1 MEAED
6 RDQANAILL
15 LNQKIDG
22 RIAEALMVL
31 FASSNT
37 VATTNLPLYPPSG
50 DQVLTALLEHPM
62 VKTRIYVQAQEVARM
77 LIIQAFKEQGERMT
91 ARPDPYYT
99 TPPTVYGCVYNADSM
114 PKTRIF

>member
-6 RDQANAILL
+6 RDQANASLL
-15 LNQKIDG
+15 LNQKIDE

-31 FASSNT
+31 FAGNNT
-37 VATTNLPLYPPSG
+37 VSAANIPLFPHTG
-50 DQVLTALLEHPM
+50 EQVIASLLEHPM

-77 LIIQAFKEQGERMT
+77 LIIQAFKEQGEHMT
-91 ARPDPYYT
+91 APPSPYYT
-99 TPPTVYGCVYNADSM
+99 TPPTVYGYVYNADSL